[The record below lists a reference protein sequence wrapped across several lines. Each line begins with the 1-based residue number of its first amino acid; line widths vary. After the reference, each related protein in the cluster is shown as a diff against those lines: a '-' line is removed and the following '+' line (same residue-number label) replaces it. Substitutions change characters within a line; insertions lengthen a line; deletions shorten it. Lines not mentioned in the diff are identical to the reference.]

1 MLQQDYL
8 MRMILQLIEAIMK
21 SLETSRG
28 AAPDPEASAD
38 LLEAAIG
45 TATDIDGA
53 ILLSLEPESVV
64 SILQVSGTDPR
75 VVEYVGRSLF
85 LESAYLNQ
93 ASNPELAALR
103 ASQAQALADAYGFD
117 LDAEVGAEAAMDAF
131 LESERE
137 KLPQA

>member
-21 SLETSRG
+21 SLETARG
-28 AAPDPEASAD
+28 DAADPQASAD

-45 TATDIDGA
+45 TATDIDGGV
-53 ILLSLEPESVV
+53 LLSLEPESVV
-64 SILQVSGTDPR
+64 SILQVSGTDPH

-85 LESAYLNQ
+85 LESSYLDE
-93 ASNPELAALR
+93 ASKLELAALR
-103 ASQAQALADAYGFD
+103 AAQAQALAQAYGFD
-117 LDAEVGAEAAMDAF
+117 LDANVGAEAAMDAF
-131 LESERE
+131 LERERE

>member
-53 ILLSLEPESVV
+53 TLLSLEPESVV
-64 SILQVSGTDPR
+64 SILQVSGTDPS

-85 LESAYLNQ
+85 LESSYLE
-93 ASNPELAALR
+93 AAGKPELGSLR
-103 ASQAQALADAYGFD
+103 AAQAQALAQAYGFD
-117 LDAEVGAEAAMDAF
+117 LDANVGAEAAMDAF

>member
-28 AAPDPEASAD
+28 DAPDPEASAD

-45 TATDIDGA
+45 SATDIDGNG
-53 ILLSLEPESVV
+53 LLSLAPESVAN
-64 SILQVSGTDPR
+64 ILQVSGVDPR

-85 LESAYLNQ
+85 LESSYLQQ
-93 ASNPELAALR
+93 AGNPELSALR
-103 ASQAQALADAYGFD
+103 AAQAQALAGAYGFD
-117 LDAEVGAEAAMDAF
+117 LDAEAGAEAAMDAF
-131 LESERE
+131 LQSERE
-137 KLPQA
+137 KLAQE

>member
-21 SLETSRG
+21 SLETARG
-28 AAPDPEASAD
+28 DAADPQASAD

-45 TATDIDGA
+45 TATDIDGGV
-53 ILLSLEPESVV
+53 LLSLEPESVV
-64 SILQVSGTDPR
+64 NILQVSGTDPR

-85 LESAYLNQ
+85 LESSYLDE
-93 ASNPELAALR
+93 ASKSELAALR
-103 ASQAQALADAYGFD
+103 AAQAQALAHAYGFD
-117 LDAEVGAEAAMDAF
+117 LDANVGAEAAMDAF

-137 KLPQA
+137 KLPQV

>member
-21 SLETSRG
+21 SLEPSRG

-53 ILLSLEPESVV
+53 TSAVARARIGGGEHPA
-64 SILQVSGTDPR
+64 G
-75 VVEYVGRSLF
+75 VGHRP
-85 LESAYLNQ
+85 A
-93 ASNPELAALR
+93 R
-103 ASQAQALADAYGFD
+103 G
-117 LDAEVGAEAAMDAF
+117 
-131 LESERE
+131 
-137 KLPQA
+137 